1 MRHEADRANIEAT
14 SVPQWAMTGF
24 VSTVAGFIGASVTTR
39 HEHVGRAENQATF
52 SATVP
57 AKEETK
63 RHGVNFSPARV
74 PGVKLS
80 ALMKIPC

>member
-1 MRHEADRANIEAT
+1 
-14 SVPQWAMTGF
+14 MTDL

-39 HEHVGRAENQATF
+39 HEHVGRAENQATS

-63 RHGVNFSPARV
+63 RHEVNFSPAQV

-80 ALMKIPC
+80 ASMKIPC

>member
-14 SVPQWAMTGF
+14 SVSQWIMTGL

-39 HEHVGRAENQATF
+39 LEYVGRAENQATS
-52 SATVP
+52 SATVT
-57 AKEETK
+57 AKEEAK
-63 RHGVNFSPARV
+63 RHEANFSPAQV

-80 ALMKIPC
+80 ASMKIPC